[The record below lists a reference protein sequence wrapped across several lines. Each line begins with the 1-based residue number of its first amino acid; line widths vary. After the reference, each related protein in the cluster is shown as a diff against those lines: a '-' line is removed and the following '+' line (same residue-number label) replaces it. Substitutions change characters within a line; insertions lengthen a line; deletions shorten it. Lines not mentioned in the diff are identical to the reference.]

1 MLGRTATKARSPS
14 NSSARPR
21 RELRVVQGARLVLK
35 GTGVRLTARPASL
48 RLVDE
53 MAYERFEPSAELL
66 DRLFDRFDCL
76 GRQLW
81 QSIECN
87 VARDVGADESLF
99 AGAHV
104 TTGVLLPNKQ
114 TGSDSRS
121 AHDRLVY
128 SRFR

>member
-1 MLGRTATKARSPS
+1 
-14 NSSARPR
+14 
-21 RELRVVQGARLVLK
+21 LRVVQGARLVLK

-87 VARDVGADESLF
+87 VARDVRRGRKL
-99 AGAHV
+99 V
-104 TTGVLLPNKQ
+104 RR
-114 TGSDSRS
+114 GSCDHRCPV
-121 AHDRLVY
+121 AE
-128 SRFR
+128 